1 VSLVINELDCVVIN
15 ELDCEEEEI
24 PAEDIVER
32 VQK

>member
-1 VSLVINELDCVVIN
+1 MSLVINELDCVVIN